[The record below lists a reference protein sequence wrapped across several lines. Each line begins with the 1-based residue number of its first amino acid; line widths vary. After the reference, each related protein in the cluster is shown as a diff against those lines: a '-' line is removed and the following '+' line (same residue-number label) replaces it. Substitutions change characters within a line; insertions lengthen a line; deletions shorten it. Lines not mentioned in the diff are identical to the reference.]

1 MIRAMNMKYERA
13 RAAAEA
19 IRLGIVAHTCRKA
32 LKKLGLS
39 WFKTRSVGLG
49 ATCYSGGH
57 MVCGT
62 FKDKTICTGFGPT
75 AEDAW
80 RNLLQ
85 NIFTAAAVG
94 SMQEL
99 FIKVDV
105 SGVPAPYKK
114 AMAAVETKGQRD
126 SN

>member
-1 MIRAMNMKYERA
+1 MNMKYKRA
-13 RAAAEA
+13 RDGAEA
-19 IRLGIVAHTCRKA
+19 ICPGIVAHTCRKA

-39 WFKTRSVGLG
+39 WFKTKAVGLG
-49 ATCYSGGH
+49 GARYSSGN

-62 FKDKTICTGFGPT
+62 FKNKTICTGFGLT

-99 FIKVDV
+99 FVKVDV

-114 AMAAVETKGQRD
+114 AMEIVEGKIPV
-126 SN
+126 